1 MQNRPTPGGSV
12 GTTETEFFTFAED
25 RPFEL
30 ASGETIGPVTLA
42 YEMYG
47 ELNEERDN
55 LVLLFHAL
63 TGSHHAAGHTPA
75 VEGLGDRW
83 NEEVQQGWW
92 DDFIGPGRAL
102 DTDRYC
108 VLCVNYIG
116 GCYGSSGPAST
127 NPATGEPWGASFP
140 RISFADVVRSQLE
153 LIDHLGVERLHA
165 VIGPSTGGMAC
176 LSLSTLFP
184 ERVDRVVLVA
194 TGMETTPLQ
203 RIHNFEQVRAI
214 ENDSRF
220 LAGDYSLDTP
230 PSCGLETARMIS
242 HKTFVSLQ
250 DMQARSRS
258 RIEVEPP
265 AHSWYGIQHS
275 LESYMLHQGGKFAQ
289 RFDANSY
296 LRILDAWS
304 QFDLLEPAAVE
315 THADLF
321 ARCCQQRYLIF
332 TISSDV
338 CYYPSEQLEMAETIA
353 RAGIDLTHITVH
365 SDKGHDS
372 FLLEP
377 HLFSPHL
384 SFMLAS

>member
-12 GTTETEFFTFAED
+12 GATETKFFTFAED
-25 RPFEL
+25 APFRLDGGGEL
-30 ASGETIGPVTLA
+30 SPVTLA
-42 YEMYG
+42 YEIYG
-47 ELNEERDN
+47 ELDEQRSN

-63 TGSHHAAGHTPA
+63 TASHHAAGVTPA
-75 VEGLGDRW
+75 VESVGDRW

-102 DTDRYC
+102 DTERYC
-108 VLCVNYIG
+108 VLCVNYVG
-116 GCYGSSGPAST
+116 GCYGSTGPPSID
-127 NPATGEPWGASFP
+127 PATGKPFGVSFP
-140 RISFADVVRSQLE
+140 RVTFADIVRSQLA
-153 LIDHLGVERLHA
+153 LVDSLGVERLHA

-176 LSLSTLFP
+176 LSLATLFP

-203 RIHNFEQVRAI
+203 RIHNFEQIRAI
-214 ENDSRF
+214 ENDPHF
-220 LAGDYSLDTP
+220 LAGDYALDQP
-230 PSCGLETARMIS
+230 PYAGLATARMIS
-242 HKTFVSLQ
+242 HKTFVSLR

-258 RIEVEPP
+258 RIEASAAVS
-265 AHSWYGIQHS
+265 SWYGIQHP
-275 LESYMLHQGGKFAQ
+275 LESYMIHQGDKFAV

-296 LRILDAWS
+296 LRILDAWNS
-304 QFDLLEPAAVE
+304 FDLLTPVGVA
-315 THADLF
+315 TFDDLF
-321 ARCCQQRYLIF
+321 QRCRDQRYLLF

-338 CYYPSEQLEMAETIA
+338 CFYPSEQEIMAETLA

-377 HLFSPHL
+377 HLFAPHL

>member
-1 MQNRPTPGGSV
+1 MQNQPTPGGSV
-12 GTTETEFFTFAED
+12 GATETRFFTFASES
-25 RPFEL
+25 PFTLSAGGEL
-30 ASGETIGPVTLA
+30 SPVTIG

-47 ELNEERDN
+47 ELNEDRSN

-63 TGSHHAAGHTPA
+63 TGSHHAAGHTA
-75 VEGLGDRW
+75 QVEGVGERW
-83 NEEVQQGWW
+83 NAEVQEGWW

-102 DTDRYC
+102 DTERYC
-108 VLCVNYIG
+108 VVCANYIG
-116 GCYGSSGPAST
+116 GCYGSSGPASID
-127 NPATGEPWGASFP
+127 PATGEPFGVSFP
-140 RISFADVVRSQLE
+140 RVSFADIVRSQLA
-153 LIDHLGVERLHA
+153 LVDHLGVDRLHA

-176 LSLSTLFP
+176 LSLATLFP
-184 ERVDRVVLVA
+184 DRVDRVVLVA

-203 RIHNFEQVRAI
+203 RIHNFEQIRAI
-214 ENDSRF
+214 ENDARF
-220 LAGDYSLDTP
+220 LAGDYGPGAP
-230 PSCGLETARMIS
+230 PSAGLATARMIS

-258 RIEVEPP
+258 RIEVSSAE
-265 AHSWYGIQHS
+265 HSWYGIRHP
-275 LESYMLHQGGKFAQ
+275 LESYMEHQGQKFAV

-304 QFDLLEPAAVE
+304 QFDLVGTAGVGNFDE
-315 THADLF
+315 LF
-321 ARCCQQRYLIF
+321 ARCSEQRYLVF
-332 TISSDV
+332 SISSDV
-338 CYYPSEQLEMAETIA
+338 CYYPSEQQVMAGTLA

-384 SFMLAS
+384 STLR